1 MNESETRTDI
11 LRQIDKTLDVLT
23 KVEKS
28 MMAEAEMNA
37 TKHLA
42 DTVRPVPLAG
52 AVSSCIGDLTA
63 WRDRINADEDSYQD
77 HLSRPEPEN

>member
-37 TKHLA
+37 TKHL
-42 DTVRPVPLAG
+42 
-52 AVSSCIGDLTA
+52 
-63 WRDRINADEDSYQD
+63 
-77 HLSRPEPEN
+77 